1 MRPVRR
7 WMVVGGVGLAVV
19 AGVGG
24 TAMAAGSSGPDSF
37 LNDFAQHLGVSTSKV
52 QSAYTQALA
61 DQLNAAVKAGKL
73 TQKQA
78 DEILAHAK
86 ANGSNPFNG
95 PFGGGFHGG
104 PDGGPGFRFGFHHG
118 HHGFGGAMGGGPF
131 AQGLDTAAKYLGV
144 SEATL
149 RSDLQSG
156 KSLAD
161 VAKSKGKS
169 VSGLEAALLADAKA
183 RLDKAVTDK
192 HLTKAQ
198 ETKILAGIAKFID
211 AMVTHSFTF
220 HDHPGGWGPPPSG
233 NQAPS
238 SKSAPT
244 AGTVTPWAT

>member
-1 MRPVRR
+1 
-7 WMVVGGVGLAVV
+7 MVVGGVGLAVV

-37 LNDFAQHLGVSTSKV
+37 LNDFAQHLGVSKSKV
-52 QSAYTQALA
+52 QSAYTQALQ
-61 DQLNAAVKAGKL
+61 DQLNAMVKSGKL

-78 DEILAHAK
+78 DEILNHAK
-86 ANGSNPFNG
+86 ENGSNPFQG
-95 PFGGGFHGG
+95 PFGGGF
-104 PDGGPGFRFGFHHG
+104 PGRPGLGFKFGFHGH
-118 HHGFGGAMGGGPF
+118 HHGFGGPMGGPMGGPF
-131 AQGLDTAAKYLGV
+131 GQGLDTAAKYLGV

-169 VSGLEAALLADAKA
+169 VSGLEAALLADAKT

-192 HLTKAQ
+192 HLTKQQ
-198 ETKILAGIAKFID
+198 ETKILAGISKFID
-211 AMVTHSFTF
+211 AIVTHSFK
-220 HDHPGGWGPPPSG
+220 HLDHPDGWGPPPSG
-233 NQAPS
+233 NGDQAPS
-238 SKSAPT
+238 WGGQSAPT